1 MIDDQ
6 TMTSLIR
13 REMPDAHVQVWD
25 LTGTMDHLRVH
36 VKSQAFA
43 GKSPL
48 DRHRMVEHA
57 VREARADGRLHALE
71 IRTDVL
77 EQQ

>member
-1 MIDDQ
+1 MIDDN
-6 TMTSLIR
+6 TLIGLIR
-13 REMPDAHVQVWD
+13 LEIPDAQIVVED
-25 LTGTMDHLRVH
+25 ITGTMDHLRVH
-36 VKSQAFA
+36 IQSKAFA

-71 IRTDVL
+71 VRTETVV
-77 EQQ
+77 

>member
-6 TMTSLIR
+6 TMAELIR
-13 REMPDAHVQVWD
+13 REIPDARVEVRD
-25 LTGTMDHLRVH
+25 LTGTMDHLRVQ
-36 VKSQAFA
+36 VKSKAFA

-48 DRHRMVEHA
+48 DRHRMVERA

-71 IRTDVL
+71 IRTEIL
-77 EQQ
+77 E

>member
-6 TMTSLIR
+6 TMADLIR
-13 REMPDAHVQVWD
+13 REIPDARVKVRD
-25 LTGTMDHLRVH
+25 LTGTMDHLRVE
-36 VKSQAFA
+36 VKSKAFA

-48 DRHRMVEHA
+48 DRHRMVENA

-71 IRTDVL
+71 IRTEIL
-77 EQQ
+77 E